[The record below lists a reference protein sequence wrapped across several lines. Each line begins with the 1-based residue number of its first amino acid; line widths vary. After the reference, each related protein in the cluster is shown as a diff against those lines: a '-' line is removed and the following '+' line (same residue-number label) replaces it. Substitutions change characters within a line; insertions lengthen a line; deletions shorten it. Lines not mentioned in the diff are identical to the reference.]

1 MSAKVNTSFK
11 MENET
16 SRVAL
21 AGVPTAVAV
30 TVNVD
35 SGVTVEGI
43 PVITPFE
50 FNDNPVPVS
59 AGADNDTVRPEAAVA
74 LN

>member
-11 MENET
+11 MEKDI

-21 AGVPTAVAV
+21 AGDPAAVAV

-35 SGVTVEGI
+35 NGVTVEGI

-50 FNDNPVPVS
+50 FNDNPVPVR
-59 AGADNDTVRPEAAVA
+59 AGADNETARPEAAVA